1 MDKKALVLEFMK
13 AIAPVMVQ
21 EGMKLQQRILDAGSN
36 PENCTVGGM
45 TITEAEAENAKIWA
59 TAFAEA
65 WLKDGT
71 KTLQ

>member
-21 EGMKLQQRILDAGSN
+21 EGMKLQQRLIDAGSN
-36 PENCTVGGM
+36 PENCTIAGM
-45 TITEAEAENAKIWA
+45 TITEAEAESAKIWA

-65 WLKDGT
+65 WLKD
-71 KTLQ
+71 